1 MKREEKIRSQNFRDW
16 TPHLFEAMKFLLAF
30 STSLAALSGAAA
42 ALTAD
47 GEDKKLPGLRL
58 VSTKRIPIN
67 NKEIQRSLM
76 TDEEYKIWDNLQSN
90 TNNRRQKKYGANA
103 VGDKSISGSSN
114 HKGKGIS
121 SSSSSKGSKGSKGG
135 NSSDNGHVEECHG
148 DHCDEEEKCYECAP
162 ACEVVVY
169 EFVGQTGRLIGD
181 ESANPVFNS
190 VFNQYVQDDNVYQP
204 DGQLDSALQN
214 PAVYNTAKCTQ
225 VRLGKQCEGQENTP
239 PEDRVCCEGLTMCDF
254 QYSLRYV
261 VLCFSC
267 D

>member
-1 MKREEKIRSQNFRDW
+1 
-16 TPHLFEAMKFLLAF
+16 MKFLLAF
-30 STSLAALSGAAA
+30 TSLAALSGAAA

-169 EFVGQTGRLIGD
+169 EFVGQTGHLIGD
-181 ESANPVFNS
+181 ESANPIFNS

-261 VLCFSC
+261 VLCFLC